1 MAFYGGFFMK
11 KDLLKKKLFFIKR
24 KMLLDIG
31 AKSGKI
37 ECFSQDIIDRMDNT
51 IIACFPVSLHMKY
64 ANFMFAQGTCYERS
78 LYMFLALD
86 DALLV
91 RGNCLD
97 LEYTYG
103 PGHGGHGWV
112 EIGDYVYDPATGYRY
127 DKDLYYKANGV
138 SNVTRCD
145 RETYYKEH
153 KEFVDTHVS
162 TDFNEFKPGGK
173 RRLELGILVRQVIT
187 GAELSNNQK
196 LLKDLDT
203 YLGKVEYDEEQ
214 IESQRRKEIDEML
227 RTEGALDVISGNCN
241 IKI

>member
-1 MAFYGGFFMK
+1 M
-11 KDLLKKKLFFIKR
+11 
-24 KMLLDIG
+24 
-31 AKSGKI
+31 
-37 ECFSQDIIDRMDNT
+37 
-51 IIACFPVSLHMKY
+51 
-64 ANFMFAQGTCYERS
+64 
-78 LYMFLALD
+78 
-86 DALLV
+86 
-91 RGNCLD
+91 
-97 LEYTYG
+97 
-103 PGHGGHGWV
+103 
-112 EIGDYVYDPATGYRY
+112 
-127 DKDLYYKANGV
+127 YYKANGV

-153 KEFVDTHVS
+153 KEFVDKYVC
-162 TDFNEFKPGGK
+162 TDFNEFKSGCK

-203 YLGKVEYDEEQ
+203 YLSKVEYDEEQ

>member
-1 MAFYGGFFMK
+1 MK

-31 AKSGKI
+31 VNAGKV
-37 ECFSQDIIDRMDNT
+37 ERFSQDIIDRMDNT

-112 EIGDYVYDPATGYRY
+112 EIGEYVYDPATGYRY

-153 KEFVDTHVS
+153 KEFVDKYVC

-196 LLKDLDT
+196 LLEDLDT
-203 YLGKVEYDEEQ
+203 YLSKVEYDEEQ

>member
-1 MAFYGGFFMK
+1 MK

-24 KMLLDIG
+24 KMLLDKGVKTGDVVRFEQGILD
-31 AKSGKI
+31 K
-37 ECFSQDIIDRMDNT
+37 MDST

-97 LEYTYG
+97 LEYAYG

-112 EIGDYVYDPATGYRY
+112 EIGDFVYDPATGYRY

-145 RETYYKEH
+145 RDTYYKEH
-153 KEFVDTHVS
+153 KDFVDSHVS
-162 TDFNEFKPGGK
+162 TDFDEFRPGGK

-187 GAELSNNQK
+187 GAELSNNK
-196 LLKDLDT
+196 SLLNDLNV
-203 YLGKVEYDEEQ
+203 YLDKIQYDEDQ
-214 IESQRRKEIDEML
+214 IEAQRRKEIDEML
-227 RTEGALDVISGNCN
+227 RTEGALDIISGNELT
-241 IKI
+241 KKSTML

>member
-1 MAFYGGFFMK
+1 MK
-11 KDLLKKKLFFIKR
+11 KDLLKEKLFFIKR
-24 KMLLDIG
+24 KILIDKGLRTGNIVR
-31 AKSGKI
+31 
-37 ECFSQDIIDRMDNT
+37 FSQDIIDKMDNT
-51 IIACFPVSLHMKY
+51 VIACFPVSLHMKY

-91 RGNCLD
+91 RGKCLD

-103 PGHGGHGWV
+103 SGHGGHGWV

-127 DKDLYYKANGV
+127 DKELYYKANGV

-162 TDFNEFKPGGK
+162 TDFDEFRPGGK
-173 RRLELGILVRQVIT
+173 RRLELGILVRQVII
-187 GAELSNNQK
+187 GAELSNNQV
-196 LLKDLDT
+196 LLQDLNK
-203 YLGKVEYDEEQ
+203 YLDKIEYDEDQ
-214 IESQRRKEIDEML
+214 IEVQRRKEIDEML
-227 RTEGALDVISGNCN
+227 RTGLHHFC
-241 IKI
+241 

>member
-1 MAFYGGFFMK
+1 MK

-24 KMLLDIG
+24 KLLLDKGIN
-31 AKSGKI
+31 SGKVQR
-37 ECFSQDIIDRMDNT
+37 FSQGIIDRMDNT

-112 EIGDYVYDPATGYRY
+112 EIGEYVYDPATGYRY
-127 DKDLYYKANGV
+127 DKELYYKANGV

-145 RETYYKEH
+145 RDTYYKEH
-153 KEFVDTHVS
+153 KEFVDSHVS
-162 TDFNEFKPGGK
+162 TSFDEFKPGGK

-187 GAELSNNQK
+187 GAELSNNQE
-196 LLKDLDT
+196 LLQDLDT
-203 YLGKVEYDEEQ
+203 YLSKIEYDEEQ
-214 IESQRRKEIDEML
+214 IESQRRKEIEETL
-227 RTEGALDVISGNCN
+227 RTEGALDVISGNSG
-241 IKI
+241 IQI

>member
-1 MAFYGGFFMK
+1 MN
-11 KDLLKKKLFFIKR
+11 
-24 KMLLDIG
+24 
-31 AKSGKI
+31 
-37 ECFSQDIIDRMDNT
+37 NT
-51 IIACFPVSLHMKY
+51 IISCFPVSLHMKY

-103 PGHGGHGWV
+103 PGHGGHGCV
-112 EIGDYVYDPATGYRY
+112 EIGEYVYDPATGYRY

-203 YLGKVEYDEEQ
+203 YLSKVEYDEEQ

>member
-1 MAFYGGFFMK
+1 MK

-31 AKSGKI
+31 VKSGKV
-37 ECFSQDIIDRMDNT
+37 EHFSQDIIDRMNNT
-51 IIACFPVSLHMKY
+51 IISCFPVSLHMKY

-112 EIGDYVYDPATGYRY
+112 EIGEYVYDPATGYRY

-153 KEFVDTHVS
+153 KEFVDTQVS

-203 YLGKVEYDEEQ
+203 YLSKVEYDEEQ